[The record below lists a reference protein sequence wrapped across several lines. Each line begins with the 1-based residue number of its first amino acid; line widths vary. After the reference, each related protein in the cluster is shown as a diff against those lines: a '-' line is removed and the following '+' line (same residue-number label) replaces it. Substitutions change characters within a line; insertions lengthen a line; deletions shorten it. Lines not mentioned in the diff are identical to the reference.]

1 MDILHKGVENILV
14 SHNRLNIL
22 KRNALDVVTDGS
34 DDLTRYEDKAYQ
46 EVEMFRE
53 EIKRIKVHINIERC
67 QYAASIIIHIM
78 PFDTFID

>member
-1 MDILHKGVENILV
+1 MDILHKRVENILV

-67 QYAASIIIHIM
+67 QYVASIIIHIM
-78 PFDTFID
+78 PLTHL